1 MTASSALQHMTLNS
15 FTEDLDFFFLLLNW
29 DLCVLLDG
37 RGGVAVPSKRRK
49 NVLFRAGI

>member
-15 FTEDLDFFFLLLNW
+15 FTEDLDFFFLLNW
-29 DLCVLLDG
+29 DLHVLLDG
-37 RGGVAVPSKRRK
+37 RGGVPVPSKRRK